1 MAESNMTESE
11 CIKKSASVAEVL
23 IAIRDKNLYPAQYAT
38 FEDYV
43 RDRWGE
49 EYLKTDLNFWTS
61 QQPIR

>member
-11 CIKKSASVAEVL
+11 CIKKAVSVAEAL
-23 IAIRDKNLYPAQYAT
+23 IAIRDKNFCPAQYAT

-49 EYLKTDLNFWTS
+49 EYLKIDLNSWTS